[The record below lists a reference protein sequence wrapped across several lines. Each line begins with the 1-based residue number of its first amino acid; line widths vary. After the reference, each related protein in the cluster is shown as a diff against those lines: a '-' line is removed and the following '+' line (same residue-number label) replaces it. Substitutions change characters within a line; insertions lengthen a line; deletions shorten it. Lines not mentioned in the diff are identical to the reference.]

1 MSQSDA
7 VKLAIESVSF
17 FMRNVHMRLPFRY
30 GKACLTAAPLLH
42 IKLVARDEDGIAI
55 TGTSADMLPPKWFD
69 KAPDKQYHRNI
80 SDLVLAAKTGVQG
93 YLAVSNTCRTPF
105 EIWREA
111 YDLVQ
116 DATQIV
122 GLNALTGS
130 FGSSIIER
138 ALIDA
143 AGKAAGCGYHTLVKR
158 NLLGIDPGA
167 VHEELA
173 GVRIEDTLPNQPAV
187 SIAVRHTVG
196 LGDPITEAE
205 IPKADRIN
213 DGIPQS
219 VEAWIREAGV
229 RYFKVKVCAN
239 LDADKP
245 RLVALA
251 VLLDKA
257 LPGAYYITLDGNEQ
271 FHSVEELRAWYAA
284 LAESGELR
292 ALLSRVLL
300 IEQPI
305 ERSAALSDKGA
316 AGLAAATE
324 LPPIIIDESDDGID
338 AFKNATVL
346 GYRGVSVKNCKGV
359 FQGLM
364 NRMLVD
370 RFNARGEEKYILSAE
385 DLCNQPLVPLQQ
397 DLCALSVLGIEH
409 AERNGHHYCGTL
421 DHVSHLELEDCLKVH
436 GGLYERFGASA
447 RLRIHRGLLDLRS
460 LQQPGFGLGNVV
472 DYSDMVPLQDWEY
485 ESLGVDDV

>member
-1 MSQSDA
+1 MRESSP
-7 VKLAIESVSF
+7 VKLAVESVSF
-17 FMRNVHMRLPFRY
+17 FMRNVRMRLPFRY

-42 IKLVARDEDGIAI
+42 VKLIARDEDGIAI

-69 KAPDKQYHRNI
+69 KAPDKDYARNI

-93 YLAVSNTCRTPF
+93 YLAVANTCRTPYD
-105 EIWREA
+105 IWQEA
-111 YDLVQ
+111 YGLVQ
-116 DATQIV
+116 DATQLV

-143 AGKAAGCGYHTLVKR
+143 AGKAAECNYHALVKN
-158 NLLGIDPGA
+158 NLLGVDPGL
-167 VHEELA
+167 VHDELA
-173 GVRIEDTLPNQPAV
+173 GKNIADAIPNLPAA

-196 LGDPITEAE
+196 LGDPITDAE
-205 IPKADRIN
+205 IALADRLN

-239 LDADKP
+239 LDIDKP
-245 RLVALA
+245 RLIALA
-251 VLLDKA
+251 KLLDAA
-257 LPGAYYITLDGNEQ
+257 LPVAYHLTLDGNEQ
-271 FHSVEELRAWYAA
+271 FHTVDELRAWYGV
-284 LAESGELR
+284 LRECGELQR
-292 ALLSRVLL
+292 LLSRVLL
-300 IEQPI
+300 LEQPI
-305 ERSAALSDKGA
+305 ERSAALSD
-316 AGLAAATE
+316 AGVQGLSNAIE
-324 LPPIIIDESDDGID
+324 LPPVIIDESDDNID
-338 AFKNATVL
+338 AFKEAAVL

-370 RFNARGEEKYILSAE
+370 HFNAQGERQYTLSAE

-397 DLCALSVLGIEH
+397 DLCALSVLGIDH
-409 AERNGHHYCGTL
+409 VERNGHHYCGAM

-436 GGLYERFGASA
+436 GALYERFGSSA
-447 RLRIHRGLLDLRS
+447 RLSILNGVLDLGS

-472 DYSDMVPLQDWEY
+472 DYSSMVPLHDWEY
-485 ESLGVDDV
+485 ESLDVDG

>member
-1 MSQSDA
+1 MSESSPI
-7 VKLAIESVSF
+7 KLAIESVSF
-17 FMRNVHMRLPFRY
+17 FVRNVRMRLPFRY

-42 IKLVARDEDGIAI
+42 AKLVARDEDNVAI
-55 TGTSADMLPPKWFD
+55 TGTSADLLPPKWFD
-69 KAPDKQYHRNI
+69 KAPDKDFHRNI

-93 YLAVSNTCRTPF
+93 YLAVANSCRTPF

-111 YDLVQ
+111 YGLVH

-130 FGSSIIER
+130 FGSSIVER

-143 AGKAAGCGYHTLVKR
+143 AGKAVECGYHSVLKH
-158 NLLGIDPGA
+158 NLLGIDPGL

-173 GVRIEDTLPNQPAV
+173 TTRFIDAVPDEPAR

-196 LGDPITEAE
+196 LGDPIRD
-205 IPKADRIN
+205 ADIAPLDRLG

-219 VEAWIREAGV
+219 VEAWIRDAGV
-229 RYFKVKVCAN
+229 RYFKVKVCAD
-239 LDADKP
+239 LDADRA
-245 RLVALA
+245 RLEALA
-251 VLLDKA
+251 ALLDKA
-257 LPGAYYITLDGNEQ
+257 LPGAYHLTLDGNEQ
-271 FHSVEELRAWYAA
+271 FHSVDELRAWYAA
-284 LAESGELR
+284 LLDTPALR
-292 ALLSRVLL
+292 GLLGRVLF

-305 ERSAALSDKGA
+305 ERSAALSEAGA
-316 AGLAAATE
+316 KGLAAATE
-324 LPPIIIDESDDGID
+324 LPPAIIDESDDHVD
-338 AFKNATVL
+338 AFKRAAAL

-359 FQGLM
+359 FQGLL

-370 RFNARGEEKYILSAE
+370 RFNIEGSARYTLSAE

-397 DLCALSVLGIEH
+397 DLCALSVLGIDH

-436 GGLYERFGASA
+436 GALYEEFGSSA
-447 RLRIHRGLLDLRS
+447 RLRIRNGALDLQS
-460 LQQPGFGLGNVV
+460 LQQPGLGLGNVV
-472 DYSDMVPLQDWEY
+472 DYADMVPLHDWDY
-485 ESLGVDDV
+485 GSLEVEE